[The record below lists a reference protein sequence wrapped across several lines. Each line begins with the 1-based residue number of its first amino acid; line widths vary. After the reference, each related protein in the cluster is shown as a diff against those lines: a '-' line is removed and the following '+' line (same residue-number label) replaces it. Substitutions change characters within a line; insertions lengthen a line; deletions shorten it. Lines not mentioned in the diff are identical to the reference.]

1 MIPEDDQ
8 RKRAGNAPQNFSIIN
23 RMALSALKQEHT
35 VKLGIK
41 SKRLNAGSNEILM
54 RGPCCGG
61 GINIAVA
68 DMSEVKRKPK

>member
-1 MIPEDDQ
+1 
-8 RKRAGNAPQNFSIIN
+8 
-23 RMALSALKQEHT
+23 MALSALKQEHT